1 MAVSNRR
8 IRSRAL
14 RAALAKRLTLG
25 LLLTFFAIVAGWML
39 IPPDAGTDQASV
51 DWYTQ

>member
-14 RAALAKRLTLG
+14 RAAVGKRLALG
-25 LLLTFFAIVAGWML
+25 LLLTFFAIVSGWML
-39 IPPDAGTDQASV
+39 IPPEAGTDQATV
-51 DWYTQ
+51 DWYSQ